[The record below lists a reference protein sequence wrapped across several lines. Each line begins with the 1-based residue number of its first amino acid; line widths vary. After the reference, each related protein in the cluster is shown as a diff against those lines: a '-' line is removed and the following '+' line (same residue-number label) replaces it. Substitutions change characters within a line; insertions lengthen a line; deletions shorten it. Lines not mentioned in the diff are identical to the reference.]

1 MHKSLPA
8 DPHNQSFGGIQS
20 DEQAQAKDL
29 YERMMASTQPY
40 IDERR
45 KRSRKN
51 LQAICQESSAAT
63 DLMVLA
69 TAENADGDADD
80 LLDLL
85 TAGQF

>member
-1 MHKSLPA
+1 
-8 DPHNQSFGGIQS
+8 
-20 DEQAQAKDL
+20 
-29 YERMMASTQPY
+29 MASTQPY

-51 LQAICQESSAAT
+51 LQAICQQSSAAT

>member
-1 MHKSLPA
+1 
-8 DPHNQSFGGIQS
+8 
-20 DEQAQAKDL
+20 
-29 YERMMASTQPY
+29 MASTQRY

-51 LQAICQESSAAT
+51 MQAICQESSEAT
-63 DLMVLA
+63 DLLVLA

-85 TAGQF
+85 VAGQV